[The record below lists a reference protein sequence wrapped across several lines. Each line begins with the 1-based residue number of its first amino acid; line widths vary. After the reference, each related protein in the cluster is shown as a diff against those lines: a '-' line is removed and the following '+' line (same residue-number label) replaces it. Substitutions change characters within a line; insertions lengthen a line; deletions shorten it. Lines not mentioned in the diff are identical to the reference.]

1 MRAKD
6 ILLAAAATAGAIG
19 AALAITAG
27 LHSAE
32 PTAEE
37 RKARAESAINGDTR
51 VVVLDVGGEKLPCVV
66 WLGSHMGGISCDW
79 SRWGQT
85 PTTPAPAN

>member
-6 ILLAAAATAGAIG
+6 ILLVAGAAACAIG
-19 AALAITAG
+19 TAIAITAG

-37 RKARAESAINGDTR
+37 RKARADSAINSTTR
-51 VVVLDVGGEKLPCVV
+51 VVVLEVEGRALPCVV
-66 WLGSHMGGISCDW
+66 WTESHMGGISCDW
-79 SRWGQT
+79 ARWGQT
-85 PTTPAPAN
+85 PTTPAPTN